1 MELDIEPNIQKNW
14 LLGVPGMNFYS
25 SIDNLG
31 YILVNMAME
40 NVISIAMLVYGRGQ
54 LSKRNSGEWTV

>member
-1 MELDIEPNIQKNW
+1 
-14 LLGVPGMNFYS
+14 MNLCS

-31 YILVNMAME
+31 CTLVNMATE
-40 NVISIAMLVYGRGQ
+40 NVILITMLVYGRGQ

>member
-1 MELDIEPNIQKNW
+1 
-14 LLGVPGMNFYS
+14 MNFYS